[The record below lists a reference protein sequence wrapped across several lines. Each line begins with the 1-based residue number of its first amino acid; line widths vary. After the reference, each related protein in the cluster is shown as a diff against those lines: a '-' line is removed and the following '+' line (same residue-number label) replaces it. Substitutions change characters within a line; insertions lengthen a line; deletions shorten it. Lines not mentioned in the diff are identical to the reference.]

1 MACEAKAMLVGRIF
15 SLIIWEITLE
25 RRLDTGGRLAVEQLC
40 YIPLSDSDNKS
51 GVTQSDS
58 TWINLP
64 RFNVLT
70 ALIIILFEPGQNQ
83 INSPISDKDHSGV
96 L

>member
-15 SLIIWEITLE
+15 SLIIWEIILE
-25 RRLDTGGRLAVEQLC
+25 RRLDTGGRRAVEQLC
-40 YIPLSDSDNKS
+40 YIPLSDNKS
-51 GVTQSDS
+51 GVTQSDP

-70 ALIIILFEPGQNQ
+70 ALIIISFEPGQNQ
-83 INSPISDKDHSGV
+83 INLPISDKGHSGV

>member
-25 RRLDTGGRLAVEQLC
+25 RRLDTSGRRALEQLC
-40 YIPLSDSDNKS
+40 YIPLSDNKS
-51 GVTQSDS
+51 GVTQSDP

-70 ALIIILFEPGQNQ
+70 A
-83 INSPISDKDHSGV
+83 
-96 L
+96 